1 MTPIIFYSSFHPGT
15 LCSNQT
21 FPEDLIKIS
30 VSPQLFNGSVPC
42 GKIFKLETS
51 ISPTVKLVV
60 TSFCQETDINE
71 YINISNGVINNN
83 KCYFN
88 NSINFLFDS
97 GEQYMKKTFN
107 STMYESLVNFL
118 I

>member
-1 MTPIIFYSSFHPGT
+1 MPIVFYSSFHPGT
-15 LCSNQT
+15 LCSNQEYQ
-21 FPEDLIKIS
+21 EDLIKIS
-30 VSPQLFNGSVPC
+30 VSPQLFNGVVPC
-42 GKIFKLETS
+42 GKILELETS
-51 ISPTVKLVV
+51 VAPTVRLVI
-60 TSFCQETDINE
+60 SGFCQETKENE
-71 YINISNGVINNN
+71 TINISNGVINNN

-107 STMYESLVNFL
+107 SSMYNSLVNFL